1 MIEKKYDSIYCIR
14 MLHGEDFLAQLNE
27 IAEKQDLKNA
37 IIINGVGMLKGAK
50 IGYYR
55 DGTYQI
61 KTISDPAELVSTN
74 GNMYINPEGM
84 PEWHIHVA
92 LAEKSHNMVGG
103 HLLGGMVWNTAE
115 IFIQTI
121 RNAKF
126 IKEMEDDNLR
136 LNYK

>member
-37 IIINGVGMLKGAK
+37 IIINGVGMLKDAK
-50 IGYYR
+50 IGYYS

-74 GNMYINPEGM
+74 GNMYINPAGKH
-84 PEWHIHVA
+84 EWHVHVA
-92 LAEKSHNMVGG
+92 LAERSHEMIGG
-103 HLLGGMVWNTAE
+103 HLLGGTVWNTAE
-115 IFIQTI
+115 LFLQIIPDARFVRET
-121 RNAKF
+121 
-126 IKEMEDDNLR
+126 EEGNLR
-136 LNYK
+136 LNFK